1 MQGEFETN
9 PLVTRSPQSY
19 SPRNPMPAPES
30 VLKLCETFADHRDHY
45 RSGSYNEAQLRKEF
59 LDPFFAA
66 LGWDMDNAAGL
77 APQYRDVIHED
88 ALRVGVHVKA
98 PDYAFTL
105 HGQRK
110 FFLEAKKPAVNIKSD
125 VDPAYQLRRYA
136 WSAKMPLSILS
147 DFEEF
152 AIYDTRVKPVK
163 NDPSSKARTFY
174 CTFDQYA
181 EKWDEI
187 AAIFSRD
194 AILKGSFDKY
204 ADSNKKKKGT
214 AEVDAAFLEE
224 IERWRDLLARNLAL
238 RNPALSVRDLNFAV
252 QKTIDRL
259 VFLRIC
265 EDRGTEDYGKL
276 RSIANGPQTYPR
288 LLELFRAADARYNS
302 GLFHFSKEK
311 GQAEEPD
318 TLTPHLLLDDKVL
331 KDIIVHLYYPD
342 SPYEFS
348 VLPADILGSV
358 YEQFLGKVINLTAGH
373 RAVVEDKPE
382 VKKAGGVFYTPSYIV
397 DYIVK
402 QTVGPLIEDKTP
414 KQIEAIRILD
424 PACGSGSFL
433 IVVYQFLLDWY
444 HRHYISHDPEKL
456 AKGKNPVLVPAR
468 GGGWALTTAERKR
481 ILLAHIFGV
490 DIDSQAVEVT
500 KLSLLLKVLEG
511 ETTQSVQRELIHQRV
526 LPDLGNNIKCG
537 NSLIGSDFY
546 DDPQMLLLDGDSQYR
561 INVFDW
567 KTAFPEVFERGGF
580 DCVIGN
586 PPYVRIQA
594 MKDWAPVEVEIYKKA
609 YASAAS
615 GNYDLYVVFVE
626 KALRLINAGGRVG
639 FILPHKFFNAHYGRN
654 LRQIIAE
661 GRHLSQIVHFG
672 HHQVFSG
679 ATTYTCLLFLDRIY
693 KITCPFIKVHDLHAW
708 RTRMDEVMNLP
719 EPENSVVRED
729 EAVYQIG
736 NPEVDA
742 VVTIGDIPLSEL
754 GGDEWNF
761 GVGALAKLM
770 GKLHARP
777 NKLGDV
783 ARLFVGIQTDGDAI
797 FILHDAVENARQT
810 EAFSKESNCRVVVES
825 TSLRRLLKGSVNLD
839 RYQIR
844 DDGKR
849 LLFPYQPESPGE
861 VVPLKDIE
869 AACPGT
875 FRYLMNHSQQ
885 LKKRGKGL
893 LGSSWHGYVYR
904 KNHARMVGP
913 KILCPAIARGA
924 AFALDS
930 MGDYFFTG
938 SGSGGGGA
946 YGIRL
951 NDDQRI
957 DLKFLL
963 ALLNSKLAD
972 RFFKANST
980 PFRGGWI
987 ALTKQHIENF
997 PIRVIDPANKS
1008 DLATHDRIVTLVEK
1022 MLDLHKQRAA
1032 AKTPHEQTALDR
1044 QISATDAQ
1052 IDRLVYDLYGLTEEE
1067 IKLVECA

>member
-1 MQGEFETN
+1 
-9 PLVTRSPQSY
+9 
-19 SPRNPMPAPES
+19 MPAPDS

-45 RSGSYNEAQLRKEF
+45 RSGGYNEAQLRKEF

-66 LGWDMDNAAGL
+66 LGWDMDNAQGL

-88 ALRVGVHVKA
+88 ALRIGPHVKA
-98 PDYAFTL
+98 PDCAFTL

-110 FFLEAKKPAVNIKSD
+110 FFLEAKKPAVNIKLD

-152 AIYDTRVKPVK
+152 AIYDTRIKPVK

-276 RSIANGPQTYPR
+276 RSIANGTQTYPR
-288 LLELFRAADARYNS
+288 LLELFRAADQRYNS

-318 TLTPHLLLDDKVL
+318 TLTPHLVLDDKTL

-402 QTVGPLIEDKTP
+402 QTVGPLIDGKTP
-414 KQIEAIRILD
+414 KQIESIRVLD

-433 IVVYQFLLDWY
+433 IVVYQFILDWY
-444 HRHYISHDPEKL
+444 HQYYISHDPEKL
-456 AKGKNPVLVPAR
+456 AKGKSPVLVQAR

-481 ILLAHIFGV
+481 ILLTHVFGV

-526 LPDLGNNIKCG
+526 LPDLGDNIKCG

-546 DDPQMLLLDGDSQYR
+546 AQPGLPEMDVDAHLR
-561 INVFDW
+561 VNVFDW
-567 KTAFPEVFERGGF
+567 DGKHGFQEIMKAGGF
-580 DCVIGN
+580 DAVVGN
-586 PPYVRIQA
+586 PPYVQLSMAEFKDDAVNSYLKDVFNLSGGRANTFAFFFEKSRKLASPKGKISFIVPNTILSQEGYEELRNRLVVGTSIEALIQSKRQIFAGAVVETVVLVLCNSPELGQKVQFGWISPDGSIEEEA
-594 MKDWAPVEVEIYKKA
+594 MVTQSSFSRNYKCAFSAPADEKA
-609 YASAAS
+609 SKVRERMEAS
-615 GNYDLYVVFVE
+615 GIRMGELLNFNQAIALKHDRSACLDATPLTSLHRMVLDGRHITRYFTGTSSNYFKFDVAKIHSCKREDIFLLSE
-626 KALRLINAGGRVG
+626 KLFMRRVG
-639 FILPHKFFNAHYGRN
+639 DR
-654 LRQIIAE
+654 IIA
-661 GRHLSQIVHFG
+661 
-672 HHQVFSG
+672 
-679 ATTYTCLLFLDRIY
+679 TLD
-693 KITCPFIKVHDLHAW
+693 DLQRFAL
-708 RTRMDEVMNLP
+708 N
-719 EPENSVVRED
+719 
-729 EAVYQIG
+729 
-736 NPEVDA
+736 
-742 VVTIGDIPLSEL
+742 TI
-754 GGDEWNF
+754 
-761 GVGALAKLM
+761 
-770 GKLHARP
+770 
-777 NKLGDV
+777 
-783 ARLFVGIQTDGDAI
+783 
-797 FILHDAVENARQT
+797 
-810 EAFSKESNCRVVVES
+810 VVV
-825 TSLRRLLKGSVNLD
+825 
-839 RYQIR
+839 
-844 DDGKR
+844 
-849 LLFPYQPESPGE
+849 SPRSSCGWT
-861 VVPLKDIE
+861 VRFV
-869 AACPGT
+869 
-875 FRYLMNHSQQ
+875 
-885 LKKRGKGL
+885 
-893 LGSSWHGYVYR
+893 LG
-904 KNHARMVGP
+904 
-913 KILCPAIARGA
+913 I
-924 AFALDS
+924 
-930 MGDYFFTG
+930 
-938 SGSGGGGA
+938 
-946 YGIRL
+946 
-951 NDDQRI
+951 
-957 DLKFLL
+957 
-963 ALLNSKLAD
+963 LNSKLTNYYYVTFLKSSKKVFSEIQARQVAQIPLPD
-972 RFFKANST
+972 
-980 PFRGGWI
+980 
-987 ALTKQHIENF
+987 
-997 PIRVIDPANKS
+997 IDTTNPS
-1008 DLATHDRIVTLVEK
+1008 DLATHDRIVALVEK

-1032 AKTPHEQTALDR
+1032 VKTPHEQTALDR

-1052 IDRLVYDLYGLTEEE
+1052 IDRLVYDLYGLTEDE
-1067 IKLVECA
+1067 IKLVEGA

>member
-1 MQGEFETN
+1 
-9 PLVTRSPQSY
+9 
-19 SPRNPMPAPES
+19 MPAPES
-30 VLKLCETFADHRDHY
+30 VLKLCATFADHRDHY
-45 RSGSYNEAQLRKEF
+45 RSGNYNEAQLRKEF

-66 LGWDMDNAAGL
+66 LGWDMDNAQGL

-88 ALRVGVHVKA
+88 ALRIGPHVKA
-98 PDYAFTL
+98 PDCAFTL

-125 VDPAYQLRRYA
+125 VDPAFQLRRYA

-152 AIYDTRVKPVK
+152 AIYDTRIKPVK

-194 AILKGSFDKY
+194 AILKGSFDRY

-238 RNPALSVRDLNFAV
+238 RNPSLSVRDLNFAV

-276 RSIANGPQTYPR
+276 RSIANGTQTYPR
-288 LLELFRAADARYNS
+288 LLELFRAADQRYNS

-318 TLTPHLLLDDKVL
+318 TLTPHLLLDDKTL

-402 QTVGPLIEDKTP
+402 QTVGPLIDGKTP
-414 KQIEAIRILD
+414 KQIELIRVLD

-444 HRHYISHDPEKL
+444 HQYYISHDPEKL
-456 AKGKNPVLVPAR
+456 AKGKSPVLVQAR

-481 ILLAHIFGV
+481 ILLAHVFGV

-526 LPDLGNNIKCG
+526 LPDLGDNVKCG

-546 DDPQMLLLDGDSQYR
+546 AQPGLPEMDADAHLR
-561 INVFDW
+561 VNVFDW
-567 KTAFPEVFERGGF
+567 NGKDGFPEIMKAGGF
-580 DCVIGN
+580 DAVIGN
-586 PPYVRIQA
+586 PPYLRIQGLQENYGNQINYFTTYY
-594 MKDWAPVEVEIYKKA
+594 DS
-609 YASAAS
+609 ASKRFDFYMLFIEKGYQLL
-615 GNYDLYVVFVE
+615 GN
-626 KALRLINAGGRVG
+626 KGRLGYIC
-639 FILPHKFFNAHYGRN
+639 PHKFTVGDFAFELRSFLIKEKAIERLLSFGQN
-654 LRQIIAE
+654 LVFASASTYTGILILNRERQDDFLYAE
-661 GRHLSQIVHFG
+661 VCEMTPVDLAISLENFG
-672 HHQVFSG
+672 SERYTTYKQSLLNGNPWQLAGGQSRGLLEKLGKMPENIGTVFSEVMVG
-679 ATTYTCLLFLDRIY
+679 VQSGI
-693 KITCPFIKVHDLHAW
+693 
-708 RTRMDEVMNLP
+708 DEVHLLRETNPPKQGLITLWSDR
-719 EPENSVVRED
+719 ENS
-729 EAVYQIG
+729 
-736 NPEVDA
+736 EVS
-742 VVTIGDIPLSEL
+742 VEL
-754 GGDEWNF
+754 GISKPIAF
-761 GVGALAKLM
+761 GE
-770 GKLHARP
+770 
-777 NKLGDV
+777 DV
-783 ARLFVGIQTDGDAI
+783 HRYMPVTPDHRCIYPYELDGTKTR
-797 FILHDAVENARQT
+797 ILE
-810 EAFSKESNCRVVVES
+810 E
-825 TSLRRLLKGSVNLD
+825 
-839 RYQIR
+839 
-844 DDGKR
+844 
-849 LLFPYQPESPGE
+849 
-861 VVPLKDIE
+861 
-869 AACPGT
+869 
-875 FRYLMNHSQQ
+875 
-885 LKKRGKGL
+885 
-893 LGSSWHGYVYR
+893 
-904 KNHARMVGP
+904 
-913 KILCPAIARGA
+913 
-924 AFALDS
+924 
-930 MGDYFFTG
+930 
-938 SGSGGGGA
+938 
-946 YGIRL
+946 
-951 NDDQRI
+951 I
-957 DLKFLL
+957 DLKAKFPSAYAYLRRHKDLLYDVRVRQKTNPKYWYSCHRGKDMTVFERLRIITPEISKGCNFTLAQEGLYHNTKVYSLVPNTDREENLLYWLGILNTRIMWWFL
-963 ALLNSKLAD
+963 
-972 RFFKANST
+972 T
-980 PFRGGWI
+980 QTGTVFRGGFFCFKTNY
-987 ALTKQHIENF
+987 LRPF
-997 PIRVIDPANKS
+997 PLPVIDPTNKS
-1008 DLATHDRIVTLVEK
+1008 DVATHDRIVSLVEK
-1022 MLDLHKQRAA
+1022 MLDLHRQRTQS
-1032 AKTPHEQTALDR
+1032 KTPHEQTALDR
-1044 QISATDAQ
+1044 QISATDTQ

-1067 IKLVECA
+1067 IKLVESA

>member
-1 MQGEFETN
+1 
-9 PLVTRSPQSY
+9 
-19 SPRNPMPAPES
+19 MPAPNS

-45 RSGSYNEAQLRKEF
+45 RSGNYNEAQLRKEF

-66 LGWDMDNAAGL
+66 LGWDMDNAQGL

-88 ALRVGVHVKA
+88 ALRIGPHVKA
-98 PDYAFTL
+98 PDCAFTL

-110 FFLEAKKPAVNIKSD
+110 FFLEAKKPAVNIKTD
-125 VDPAYQLRRYA
+125 IDPAYQLRRYA

-152 AIYDTRVKPVK
+152 AIYDTRIKPAK
-163 NDPSSKARTFY
+163 GDPSSKARTFY

-187 AAIFSRD
+187 ASIFSRD

-238 RNPALSVRDLNFAV
+238 RNPSLSVRDLNFAV

-276 RSIANGPQTYPR
+276 RSIANGTQTYPR

-318 TLTPHLLLDDKVL
+318 TLTPHLLLDDKTL

-414 KQIEAIRILD
+414 KQIESIRVLD

-444 HRHYISHDPEKL
+444 HQFYISHDPEKL
-456 AKGKNPVLVPAR
+456 AKGKSPVLVQAR

-481 ILLAHIFGV
+481 ILLAHVFGV

-526 LPDLGNNIKCG
+526 LPDLGDNIKCG

-546 DDPQMLLLDGDSQYR
+546 AQPGLPEMDTDAHLR
-561 INVFDW
+561 VNVFDW
-567 KTAFPEVFERGGF
+567 DGKDGFPEIMKGGGF
-580 DCVIGN
+580 DAVVGN
-586 PPYVRIQA
+586 PPYLRIQGLQENYGNQI
-594 MKDWAPVEVEIYKKA
+594 DYFTT
-609 YASAAS
+609 YYDSASKRFDFYMLFIEKGYRLL
-615 GNYDLYVVFVE
+615 GN
-626 KALRLINAGGRVG
+626 KGRLGYIC
-639 FILPHKFFNAHYGRN
+639 PHKFTVGAFACELRSFLIKEKAIERLLSFGQN
-654 LRQIIAE
+654 LVFASASTYTGILILNRESHDDFLYAE
-661 GRHLSQIVHFG
+661 INEMAPGDLAGSLVNFEPRRYTTYKQSRLTGDPWQLAGGQSRGLLEKLGKMPENIG
-672 HHQVFSG
+672 TVFSEVMVG
-679 ATTYTCLLFLDRIY
+679 VQSGIDEVHLLRETAPPNLGRVTLWSDREQNEVDVELEISKPIAFGEDVHRYKPVIPDHRCIYPYVLEGTKTRILEEHDLKAKFPSGYAYLRRHKDLLYNVRVRQKTNPKYWYSCHRSKDMNVFESPRIITPEISKGCNFTLAQVGLYHNTKVYSLVPKPDRTEHLLFWLG
-693 KITCPFIKVHDLHAW
+693 VLN
-708 RTRMDEVMNLP
+708 TRVMWWYL
-719 EPENSVVRED
+719 
-729 EAVYQIG
+729 
-736 NPEVDA
+736 
-742 VVTIGDIPLSEL
+742 T
-754 GGDEWNF
+754 
-761 GVGALAKLM
+761 
-770 GKLHARP
+770 
-777 NKLGDV
+777 
-783 ARLFVGIQTDGDAI
+783 QT
-797 FILHDAVENARQT
+797 
-810 EAFSKESNCRVVVES
+810 
-825 TSLRRLLKGSVNLD
+825 
-839 RYQIR
+839 
-844 DDGKR
+844 
-849 LLFPYQPESPGE
+849 
-861 VVPLKDIE
+861 
-869 AACPGT
+869 GT
-875 FRYLMNHSQQ
+875 
-885 LKKRGKGL
+885 
-893 LGSSWHGYVYR
+893 V
-904 KNHARMVGP
+904 
-913 KILCPAIARGA
+913 
-924 AFALDS
+924 
-930 MGDYFFTG
+930 
-938 SGSGGGGA
+938 
-946 YGIRL
+946 
-951 NDDQRI
+951 
-957 DLKFLL
+957 
-963 ALLNSKLAD
+963 
-972 RFFKANST
+972 
-980 PFRGGWI
+980 FRGGFFCFKTNY
-987 ALTKQHIENF
+987 LRPF
-997 PIRVIDPANKS
+997 PLPVIDPANKS
-1008 DLATHDRIVTLVEK
+1008 DVATHDHIVTLVEK

-1044 QISATDAQ
+1044 QISATDTQ

-1067 IKLVECA
+1067 ITLVEGA